1 MNASFTEGTVITLP
15 AQADIVGATFVGATG
30 NPATAA
36 AAGDGTMAIGVAVT
50 SAAAGTHMAVQTS
63 GIARVKCGA
72 DATAGQSLAVDANS
86 AAIPASSGA
95 AVGKALA
102 DSNAGGLVSALLFPH
117 RL

>member
-15 AQADIVGATFVGATG
+15 AQADITAATFVGATG
-30 NPATAA
+30 TPATAA
-36 AAGDGTMAIGVAVT
+36 AASDGTMAIGVAIA

-72 DATAGQSLAVDANS
+72 DVTAGQSLAVDANS
-86 AAIPASSGA
+86 VAIPASSGA

-102 DSNAGGLVSALLFPH
+102 DCNASGLVSVLLFPH
-117 RL
+117 SL